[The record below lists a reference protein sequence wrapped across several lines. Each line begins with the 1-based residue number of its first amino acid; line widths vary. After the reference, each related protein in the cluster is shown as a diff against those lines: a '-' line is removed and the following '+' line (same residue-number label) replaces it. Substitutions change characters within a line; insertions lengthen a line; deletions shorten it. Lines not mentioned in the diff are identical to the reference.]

1 MGSESLWLVS
11 GQVCLG
17 FVGMK
22 LSDGLMMS
30 AGGMRVQCLQGWI
43 WLLSW
48 FCWKLDLVFSNTKLM
63 QCNIEKKI
71 KVKDRPP
78 KNQYIGF
85 ARNLYQAEKT

>member
-1 MGSESLWLVS
+1 MGSECSWLVS

-22 LSDGLMMS
+22 LSDRLMMG

-48 FCWKLDLVFSNTKLM
+48 FCWKLDLVYSNTKWM
-63 QCNIEKKI
+63 PCNIEKKI

-78 KNQYIGF
+78 KNQNLGF
-85 ARNLYQAEKT
+85 ARNLD